1 MQTSY
6 LDSSDRVPR
15 RPRRFFAE
23 LKGAGELS
31 ARIASSAGA
40 NNHANIGEG
49 EEAEQQITRTNLFA
63 LFALLVIVS
72 FLLRI
77 FYAGHLYQDDGFWF
91 ASAEEILRGKAL
103 YREIYF
109 DKPPLLPLLYAL
121 LFKAFGA
128 HILTIRLFT
137 IFYSVAVSAVLYAL
151 AKRLYNS
158 RIACLAAAMF
168 VVFST
173 TYTTGHVQG
182 LNTDFLML
190 LPYAAGA
197 YLVIRTRSGFGEGN
211 PAASKLWFALL
222 GGALAGIAFQVNPKA
237 GVDLVFFGIFLVI
250 SRRWSGI
257 SALPRRR
264 DVAATSLFA
273 LALAGFVAAGL
284 PFIAYLGA
292 RQSLGAYWQYVWAWG
307 SRYAAYYPA
316 SDVLASALRQSIAYF
331 GLNNT
336 LLVGLAF
343 VTATTIRGSG
353 PMPNT
358 TSVTE
363 EAAVADSRHR
373 RLWRSDLTLLVWFAV
388 SFAGLSVGGRFYG
401 HYFFQIMPSL
411 CLIGARGLNEIGS
424 AIQRRGTRRVVL
436 ALLAIGFAV
445 TIVRFHGRTAVL
457 AMDWFRGTRSEITA
471 GWYHERLN
479 REERRVA
486 AVVRELPDKEESA
499 DEVGMEGI
507 RLDAAAREAGGPNEY
522 LFVWG
527 YRPEIYYWSGL
538 LPASRYLSTQALT
551 GIPADVHYFENER
564 RLLFDEAITAQARE
578 QLVRD
583 LEETR
588 PRYIIDELG
597 MFNPELSLEDY
608 PELHEFMESYRHY
621 GTTDRFEIYRRRE
634 ERRKR

>member
-15 RPRRFFAE
+15 T
-23 LKGAGELS
+23 K
-31 ARIASSAGA
+31 
-40 NNHANIGEG
+40 
-49 EEAEQQITRTNLFA
+49 LFA
-63 LFALLVIVS
+63 LFALLVIIS
-72 FLLRI
+72 FFLRI

-91 ASAEEILRGKAL
+91 TSAEEILRGKAL

-121 LFKAFGA
+121 LFKIFGA

-151 AKRLYNS
+151 AKRLYNAC
-158 RIACLAAAMF
+158 IACLAAAMF

-182 LNTDFLML
+182 LNTDFLTL

-197 YLVIRTRSGFGEGN
+197 YLFIRTRPGSGEGD
-211 PAASKLWFALL
+211 PAASKMWFALL

-237 GVDLVFFGIFLVI
+237 AFDLVFFGIFLVI
-250 SRRWSGI
+250 SRRWSEI
-257 SALPRRR
+257 SALPSRRGI
-264 DVAATSLFA
+264 AGTSLFA

-284 PFIAYLGA
+284 PLIAYLGA

-316 SDVLASALRQSIAYF
+316 LDVLASALRQSVAYF

-343 VTATTIRGSG
+343 VTATTIRGLR

-358 TSVTE
+358 TPVTE
-363 EAAVADSRHR
+363 EATVADSRHR
-373 RLWRSDLTLLVWFAV
+373 RLWRSDLILLVWFAT

-411 CLIGARGLNEIGS
+411 CLIGARGLNGIGS
-424 AIQRRGTRRVVL
+424 AIQRRGTRRIVL
-436 ALLAIGFAV
+436 ALLTIGFAI

-457 AMDWFRGTRSEITA
+457 AADWIRGKRSEITA

-499 DEVGMEGI
+499 DEVGLEGI
-507 RLDAAAREAGGPNEY
+507 RLDAASREAGGPSDY

-538 LPASRYLSTQALT
+538 LPASRYLSTQPLT

-634 ERRKR
+634 ERKKK